1 VAEGPARGLGGQV
14 EEGVGAG
21 RRVGREKMNLCVE
34 IDAVVWYDNSREE

>member
-1 VAEGPARGLGGQV
+1 M

-34 IDAVVWYDNSREE
+34 IDAVVWYYKRREE